1 MKEVSVPFLMN
12 YNKRS
17 ITKAGNCLLNK
28 MENFINSQLEL
39 SAFFDLTPDLVCIA
53 GVDGYFKK
61 INAAFV
67 KKLGFTEK
75 ELFEKPISAFIF
87 FEDQDRTRAIRS
99 NLLLGQT
106 LQNFQNR
113 YVTKSGQIIWL
124 EWTSIYFSDN
134 KFVLAIA
141 KDITERKELE
151 KIVEVKYNKFKS
163 LATHFKKSI
172 EKDRKFLAYT
182 LHEELAQLASVVKMD
197 LDMITLSNPT
207 LPESV
212 KERIEHATTLSH
224 LLINTIKRIS
234 FSISPAMLS
243 EFGLTT
249 TLEWLCK
256 EFELLN
262 GIPCIFKGEY
272 NEAILTH
279 EKNTDFFRICQESL
293 TNIMYHANASN
304 VSISIIEDEIS
315 VTLSITDDGKGFN
328 INEIKNTSGI
338 NSMLELAS
346 SINGH
351 LTIQSKPGVGTS
363 VQVRLEK

>member
-1 MKEVSVPFLMN
+1 MK
-12 YNKRS
+12 
-17 ITKAGNCLLNK
+17 
-28 MENFINSQLEL
+28 NFIDFQLEL
-39 SAFFDLTPDLVCIA
+39 SEFFDLTPDLVCIA
-53 GVDGYFKK
+53 GSDGYFLK
-61 INAAFV
+61 INAAVV
-67 KKLGFTEK
+67 KKLGFTEE
-75 ELFEKPISAFIF
+75 ELLGRPIISFIHS
-87 FEDQDRTRAIRS
+87 EDQQRTKDIRI
-99 NLLLGQT
+99 NLLKGET
-106 LQNFQNR
+106 VQNFQNR
-113 YVTKSGQIIWL
+113 YITKSGEIILL
-124 EWTSIYFSDN
+124 EWTSVYFSEN

-141 KDITERKELE
+141 KDITKRKKLE
-151 KIVEVKYNKFKS
+151 NIVEVKYNKFKS

-172 EKDRKFLAYT
+172 EKDRKFIAYT

-197 LDMITLSNPT
+197 LDMITHSNPM
-207 LPESV
+207 LPASV

-224 LLINTIKRIS
+224 LLINTIKRLS

-249 TLEWLCK
+249 TLEWLCN
-256 EFELLN
+256 EFALIN
-262 GIPCIFKGEY
+262 SIPCIFKGEY

-338 NSMLELAS
+338 NNMLEIAS
-346 SINGH
+346 SIYGH
-351 LTIQSKPGVGTS
+351 LTIQSNPGEGTVVS
-363 VQVRLEK
+363 VRLEK